1 VDSIELQVDLVKVM
15 ERSGIALIRQKA
27 DGYKALC
34 PFHAEKVPSLSVT
47 PSRGLWHCFGCG
59 AAGTPTQFVQ
69 RFLGL
74 SSRAKAI
81 EKIRSWGL
89 WPEADEDGEAS
100 RQVALTDDSVGRQHE
115 EKNMKLKPATGN
127 MYPWVTHTHSHLAGA
142 CPHACGYCYVQALER
157 RFKTG
162 RWTGPVRLDEP
173 EFSVNYGKDRTIFVE
188 HLNDL
193 CAAGVPDD
201 FISRI
206 LNHTA
211 AYPANTYVFQTK
223 APERMVDWLDR
234 LPPQWMLGTTI
245 ETTLPLL
252 GNQAPTPDARARGME
267 TIRQRVSDAT
277 LFVTIEPIQEE
288 LHVPT
293 LLHWLDTIRPTFV
306 NIGADSKG
314 HGLQEP
320 SAEEI
325 RDLIAGVQELGLE
338 IRQKTN
344 LARLLGSEAAVRAA
358 A

>member
-1 VDSIELQVDLVKVM
+1 MDRIESQVDLVKVM
-15 ERSGIALIRQKA
+15 ERAGLALIRQGA
-27 DGYKALC
+27 GGYKALC
-34 PFHAEKVPSLSVT
+34 PFHAETVPSFSMT
-47 PSRGLWHCFGCG
+47 PSKGLWHCFGCG
-59 AAGTPTQFVQ
+59 MAGTPVQFVQ
-69 RFLGL
+69 RYFRL
-74 SSRAKAI
+74 SSRAEAI
-81 EKIRSWGL
+81 EKIRTWGL
-89 WPEADEDGEAS
+89 WPETDDDGEAR
-100 RQVALTDDSVGRQHE
+100 RQVALTDGSVGQQHE

-142 CPHACGYCYVQALER
+142 CPHACRYCYVQALER
-157 RFKTG
+157 RFKSG

-193 CAAGVPDD
+193 CAAGVPDE
-201 FISRI
+201 FINRI

-211 AYPANTYVFQTK
+211 AYANNTYVFQTK
-223 APERMVDWLDR
+223 APARMVDWLER

-245 ETTLPLL
+245 ETTLPLV
-252 GNQAPTPDARARGME
+252 GNRAPAPDARARGME
-267 TIRQRVSDAT
+267 TIRQRVPDAT

-288 LHVPT
+288 LQVPT
-293 LLHWLDTIRPTFV
+293 LLGWLAAIRPTFV

-320 SAEEI
+320 SAEKI
-325 RDLIAGVQELGLE
+325 RDLIAGVKELGLE

-344 LARLLGSEAAVRAA
+344 LARLLASDAIDRAA